1 MERVDYALLFRWVVG
16 AEIDF
21 KASHSIPYL
30 GNRDPLCQAG
40 IPNVLFD
47 QIAQQAV
54 SIRPGHL
61 AVPRQ
66 ASVWRSASLLA
77 AGCRGA
83 GQVESAHVRSQSVCP
98 GEAPR
103 SRPSVGA
110 PREGGRSATWEAPG
124 ARDDAVPRQRGCDA
138 PYSDPPLTHDY
149 RRRPG
154 VGIDVHAQRSMQHDF
169 S

>member
-66 ASVWRSASLLA
+66 PSVWRSASLLA

-83 GQVESAHVRSQSVCP
+83 GQVESAHVRSRSVCP

-110 PREGGRSATWEAPG
+110 PREGERVTTWGAPG
-124 ARDDAVPRQRGCDA
+124 RLIT
-138 PYSDPPLTHDY
+138 LTHGSEAAMSVFWASPNV
-149 RRRPG
+149 RLSPTATRWHRCPRATE
-154 VGIDVHAQRSMQHDF
+154 HAA
-169 S
+169 